1 MKKLGLL
8 KQFLRGNGT
17 AYTAGIVFMI
27 IGQLLSLANTFVIGV
42 IIDSVIGEILPEGI
56 AYRGLLILGGRD
68 HLMQNLW
75 ICGLVL
81 VSFSVINGI
90 FMFLSRKYSAIA
102 SEGIAKKIRMDL
114 YEHLQNSTYLYNTNI
129 KTGDMMQRCTSDLET
144 VRNFLATQFQDL
156 VRCIV
161 LIVASVR

>member
-1 MKKLGLL
+1 MKKIGLL
-8 KQFLRGNGT
+8 KQFLKGNGV
-17 AYTAGIVFMI
+17 AYVAGLIFMI
-27 IGQLLSLANTFVIGV
+27 IGQLLSLANTFIIGV
-42 IIDSVIGEILPEGI
+42 VIDSVIGEILPEGI
-56 AYRGLLILGGRD
+56 AYKGLSLLGGKE

-81 VSFSVINGI
+81 VLFSVINGI

-114 YEHLQNSTYLYNTNI
+114 YEHIQNSTYLYNVNI

-144 VRNFLATQFQDL
+144 VRNF
-156 VRCIV
+156 
-161 LIVASVR
+161 